1 MLVDKNI
8 RKIIFAD
15 VRGWLRMID
24 FKNESVIRLT
34 EAAEMLRVKY
44 GTVHRWAKYGV
55 SGRKLDSAF
64 LGGTAYTSLEA
75 LNRFSGQQPSEAPPP
90 PAKDY
95 QDAMRDL
102 ARRGA
107 KTSGDRLG
115 WQARQKVSA

>member
-1 MLVDKNI
+1 
-8 RKIIFAD
+8 
-15 VRGWLRMID
+15 MID
-24 FKNESVIRLT
+24 FKNESVVRLT
-34 EAAEMLRVKY
+34 EAAILLRVKY

-55 SGRKLDSAF
+55 GGRKLDSAF

-75 LNRFSGQQPSEAPPP
+75 LNRFSGQQPCEAPP

-115 WQARQKVSA
+115 CQSRQKVSA